1 MCLNFIFFINT
12 YMKYSVKSILFLG
25 VGGISMHQLA
35 LFFKSMGAEVFG
47 YDVKLNKYTKM
58 CENSGIAITNK
69 FNKTFC
75 DVDLC
80 VCSGGVKNKKYFS
93 YLKKLNVPI
102 IDRADLLGWICSK
115 FKTVIAVA
123 GTHGK
128 TTTATLIYETLK
140 KDGRKVSCHIGG
152 EIDNARLNFNDDI
165 LVVEAC
171 EYKKS
176 FLKIKPTISVVTN
189 VECEHMEC
197 YKTLFNLQSAFLTFV
212 KKAKMR
218 FAFQEKNTNFLK
230 KCNKIKFVSVENF
243 LYKPKLL
250 GEHNL
255 KNISL
260 ASAVARYFGIEED
273 VIENTIKNFGG
284 VKRRYELIGKY
295 KEQDVYIDYAHHPT
309 EVKAFVS
316 TFLSQEEKG
325 QIIFQPHTFSRTK
338 AFCAEFV
345 DIFKNLKNI
354 IIYEEY
360 AAREKKT
367 EGMTAKELYLQI
379 KKVNNSVF
387 YCANEQQLIKHIKN
401 ERACAFV
408 GAGDINLVAENLV
421 NNRR

>member
-1 MCLNFIFFINT
+1 
-12 YMKYSVKSILFLG
+12 
-25 VGGISMHQLA
+25 MHQLA
-35 LFFKSMGAEVFG
+35 IFFKKLGAKVYG
-47 YDVKLNKYTKM
+47 YDIKLSKFTKE
-58 CENSGIAITNK
+58 CEEKGIAITNK
-69 FNKTFC
+69 FDKSFC
-75 DVDLC
+75 KVDLC
-80 VCSGGVKNKKYFS
+80 VTSGGVKDKKYFS

-128 TTTATLIYETLK
+128 TTTSTLIYEILK
-140 KDGRKVSCHIGG
+140 RDGRKVSCHIGG
-152 EIDNARLNFNDDI
+152 EIDNSRLDFNDDI

-197 YKTLFNLQSAFLTFV
+197 YKTLFNLQAAFLTFV
-212 KKAKMR
+212 KRAETR
-218 FAFQEKNTNFLK
+218 YTFAEKSTKFLK
-230 KCNKIKFVSVENF
+230 KCNNVQFVEKAELNYQPKI
-243 LYKPKLL
+243 L

-260 ASAVARYFGIEED
+260 ATAVVRSLGVSEK

-295 KEQDVYIDYAHHPT
+295 NEQDIYIDYAHHPT

-316 TFLSQEEKG
+316 TFLSQEQKA

-338 AFCAEFV
+338 TFCAEFV
-345 DIFKNLKNI
+345 DIFKNLENVI
-354 IIYEEY
+354 IFKEY
-360 AAREKKT
+360 AARENKE
-367 EGMTAKELYLQI
+367 EGMSAKDLFLEI
-379 KKVNNSVF
+379 KKVNNSVV
-387 YCANEQQLIKHIKN
+387 YCDNEKELIKHIKAYN
-401 ERACAFV
+401 TCAFV
-408 GAGDINLVAENLV
+408 GAGNINLVAEKLV
-421 NNRR
+421 KYGNME